1 VSTSTSQPT
10 VAVVGGGI
18 AGAACARALLA
29 GGVDAQVLDRGRAG
43 GGRLASRTLSGRR
56 VDLGASYLT
65 ARDERFVE
73 VVDDWVA
80 RGLARPWTDTF
91 HVAGPDGLGATK
103 SGPVRYGAPAGL
115 RSLGEDLLV
124 GTPVRLATTVT
135 AVGPGPTVD
144 GRAYDAVVLAMP
156 DPQAARLLD
165 ASLADE
171 VAAVAGRT
179 WEPVL
184 AVAAGW
190 DARAWDESFDGC
202 FVDGSDVLGWVADD
216 GRRRGDG
223 APVLVAH
230 STSAFAAQH
239 LHDPDAATDAVVRAT
254 AGVLGLERP
263 PAWTSVQRWTF
274 ARPAGS
280 RDAPFHLGPARV
292 GLCGDGWGSPKV
304 ETAYLSGRLLGE
316 QLVADLTGRRSAQ
329 P

>member
-1 VSTSTSQPT
+1 MSTSTSEPT

-29 GGVDAQVLDRGRAG
+29 GGIGVQVLDRARAG

-56 VDLGASYLT
+56 VDLGASYCT

-91 HVAGPDGLGATK
+91 HTADRDGLGATK
-103 SGPVRYGAPAGL
+103 QGPLRYGAPAGL
-115 RSLGEDLLV
+115 RSHVEDLLV
-124 GTPVRLATTVT
+124 GTPVALGTTVN

-165 ASLADE
+165 ACLTDE
-171 VAAVAGRT
+171 VAAVEARA

-184 AVAAGW
+184 ALAAGW
-190 DARAWDESFDGC
+190 DARHWDESFDGC

-230 STSAFAAQH
+230 STSPFAASH
-239 LHDPDAATDAVVRAT
+239 LDDPGAATDAMVEAT
-254 AGVLGLERP
+254 AGVLGVEQP
-263 PAWTSVQRWTF
+263 PSWTSVQRWTF
-274 ARPAGS
+274 ARPAGP
-280 RDAPFHLGPARV
+280 RDVPFHLGPARV

-304 ETAYLSGRLLGE
+304 ETAYLSGRLLGQ
-316 QLVADLTGRRSAQ
+316 QLAEDLTGRRSAQ
-329 P
+329 L

>member
-1 VSTSTSQPT
+1 MSTPPSSPR
-10 VAVVGGGI
+10 VAVVGAGI

-29 GGVDAQVLDRGRAG
+29 AGLDVQVLDRGRAG

-65 ARDERFVE
+65 ARDARFVE

-80 RGLARPWTDTF
+80 RGLARPWTDAF

-103 SGPVRYGAPAGL
+103 QGPLRFGAATGL
-115 RSLGEDLLV
+115 RSLVEDLLD
-124 GTPVRLATTVT
+124 GIPVQPATTVT

-144 GRAYDAVVLAMP
+144 GRGYDAVVLAMP

-165 ASLADE
+165 ASLTDE
-171 VAAVAGRT
+171 LAAVHGRV

-184 AVAAGW
+184 ALAAGW
-190 DARAWDESFDGC
+190 DARAWDDAFDGC

-230 STSAFAAQH
+230 STSPFAAQH
-239 LHDPDAATDAVVRAT
+239 LDDPDAATDALVRAT
-254 AGVLGLERP
+254 TGVLGVAQP
-263 PAWTSVQRWTF
+263 PVWTSVQRWTF
-274 ARPAGS
+274 ARPAEP

-304 ETAYLSGRLLGE
+304 ETAYLSGRMLGE
-316 QLVADLTGRRSAQ
+316 RLADDLSAQ
-329 P
+329 L